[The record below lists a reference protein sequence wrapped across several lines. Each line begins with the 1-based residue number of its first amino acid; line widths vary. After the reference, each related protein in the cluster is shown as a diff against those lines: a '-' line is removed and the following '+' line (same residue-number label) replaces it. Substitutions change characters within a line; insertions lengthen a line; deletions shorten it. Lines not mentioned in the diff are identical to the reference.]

1 MHATVID
8 DILAVIINC
17 EYNCIKRLFNSAY
30 FALTFY
36 DFKKEVYEWYVYLKN
51 SGYDVM
57 LLAIG
62 LSGYLIKHRNTK
74 KNKWRKLLDATS
86 GGVTAMFMTPAF
98 VYLFKI
104 QEISILCGL
113 AYIIGRM
120 GDKIPDLVEKYLL
133 HKAKDE
139 ISED

>member
-1 MHATVID
+1 MIQS
-8 DILAVIINC
+8 IN
-17 EYNCIKRLFNSAY
+17 FM
-30 FALTFY
+30 LTFH
-36 DFKKEVYEWYVYLKN
+36 DFKKEVYEWYIYLKN

-120 GDKIPDLVEKYLL
+120 GDKIPDLVEKYILN
-133 HKAKDE
+133 KAKDE
-139 ISED
+139 IEE

>member
-1 MHATVID
+1 MHANVID
-8 DILAVIINC
+8 NILAVILNCDLNCLKRMIQSIN
-17 EYNCIKRLFNSAY
+17 FM
-30 FALTFY
+30 LTFH
-36 DFKKEVYEWYVYLKN
+36 DFKKEVYEWYIYLKN

-133 HKAKDE
+133 YKAKDE
-139 ISED
+139 IED

>member
-1 MHATVID
+1 MHANVID
-8 DILAVIINC
+8 NILAVILNCDLNCLKRMIQSINF
-17 EYNCIKRLFNSAY
+17 I
-30 FALTFY
+30 LTFH
-36 DFKKEVYEWYVYLKN
+36 DFKKEVYEWYIYLKN

-74 KNKWRKLLDATS
+74 KNKWRKLLNATS
-86 GGVTAMFMTPAF
+86 GGVTAMFMTPAV

-133 HKAKDE
+133 YKAKDE
-139 ISED
+139 IED